1 MCAARAGSRGRVQPG
16 SVAASVLS
24 LLEGGG
30 GSVTATQ
37 REQSRLCGRPASSVA
52 ASVRRLR
59 DAGAVRVV
67 RRYSKDGAA
76 LGNRYE
82 VTDVGRRMLAEAASG
97 GRGEGRGPGSSH
109 VLVASDQMVIVDELA
124 LEVHMTKQGVVR
136 MLLAEALEARGMTK
150 GDK

>member
-16 SVAASVLS
+16 SAAASVLS

-37 REQSRLCGRPASSVA
+37 RELSRLCGRPAS
-52 ASVRRLR
+52 SVRRLR

-67 RRYSKDGAA
+67 RRYGKNGDA

-82 VTDVGRRMLAEAASG
+82 VTDAGRRMLAEAASG
-97 GRGEGRGPGSSH
+97 GRGEGRGPGGSH

-124 LEVHMTKQGVVR
+124 LEGHMTKRGVVR

>member
-1 MCAARAGSRGRVQPG
+1 M
-16 SVAASVLS
+16 
-24 LLEGGG
+24 
-30 GSVTATQ
+30 
-37 REQSRLCGRPASSVA
+37 
-52 ASVRRLR
+52 RRLR

-67 RRYSKDGAA
+67 RRYGKDGAA

-82 VTDVGRRMLAEAASG
+82 VTDVGRRMFAEAASG
-97 GRGEGRGPGSSH
+97 GRGEGRGPGGSH

>member
-1 MCAARAGSRGRVQPG
+1 MCAARAGFRGRVQPG
-16 SVAASVLS
+16 SAAASVLS

-37 REQSRLCGRPASSVA
+37 RELSRLCGRSASSVR
-52 ASVRRLR
+52 SLR

-67 RRYSKDGAA
+67 RHYGKNGAA

-82 VTDVGRRMLAEAASG
+82 VTDVGRRMLAEAALG
-97 GRGEGRGPGSSH
+97 GRGEGRGPGGSH

-124 LEVHMTKQGVVR
+124 LEGHMTKRGVVR

>member
-24 LLEGGG
+24 LLEGGR

-37 REQSRLCGRPASSVA
+37 RELSRLCGRPASS
-52 ASVRRLR
+52 
-59 DAGAVRVV
+59 
-67 RRYSKDGAA
+67 
-76 LGNRYE
+76 
-82 VTDVGRRMLAEAASG
+82 
-97 GRGEGRGPGSSH
+97 
-109 VLVASDQMVIVDELA
+109 VASDQMVIVDELA
-124 LEVHMTKQGVVR
+124 LEGHMTKRGVVR